1 MRILHVNK
9 FLYRRGGAEGYMLDL
24 AELQRARGD
33 DVSFFAMQHPDNQAD
48 PNADLFPPRMELN
61 PPPSGVAAR
70 VATSV
75 DILYRRSA
83 RTGMEAILD
92 RVVPLVAERS

>member
-33 DVSFFAMQHPDNQAD
+33 DVSFFGAFLSPC
-48 PNADLFPPRMELN
+48 
-61 PPPSGVAAR
+61 
-70 VATSV
+70 
-75 DILYRRSA
+75 
-83 RTGMEAILD
+83 
-92 RVVPLVAERS
+92 